1 MVSGPAGRPA
11 RPDAQARRPAS
22 EPRAPRESGIRRRP
36 EANMSPVIPAAAP
49 EKIPRSISRE
59 DMAKLPIRRYGG
71 RICLV
76 ATPADL
82 EEARS
87 DLRQESIVGLDTETR
102 PAFKKGESHLPALV
116 QVATA
121 RAVYLFQLR
130 RTEVFPALAE
140 LLADPRTLKAG
151 VSPADDLR
159 ALKKVFPFEEKNMLD
174 LGQVARRSG
183 FEQTGVRNLAGIL
196 LGLRIPKGTKTSNWA
211 ARELSPAQIAYAATD
226 AWACRELVLRF
237 QSLGLLRPDSGAARK
252 EIPLAQRP

>member
-1 MVSGPAGRPA
+1 MDPLPPAGL
-11 RPDAQARRPAS
+11 QS
-22 EPRAPRESGIRRRP
+22 E
-36 EANMSPVIPAAAP
+36 
-49 EKIPRSISRE
+49 IPRSISRE
-59 DMAKLPIRRYGG
+59 DMAKLPIRRYEG
-71 RICLV
+71 RVCLV
-76 ATPADL
+76 ATPGNL

-87 DLRQESIVGLDTETR
+87 DLRQESITGFDTETR

-130 RTEVFPALAE
+130 RRTDVFPALAE
-140 LLADPRTLKAG
+140 LLSEPRIIKAG
-151 VSPADDLR
+151 VSLADDLR

-174 LGQVARRSG
+174 LGLVARRSG

-226 AWACRELVLRF
+226 AWACRELYLRF
-237 QSLGLLRPDSGAARK
+237 QNLGLLRAKAPAESGVASRA
-252 EIPLAQRP
+252 